1 MFIDW
6 LDNHLFNA
14 DNLRQTSFSL
24 VEVIPMIENINNIE
38 IKDEDIEWEF
48 FRSGGKG
55 GQNVNKV
62 SMRKVKTQTFW
73 NSSLSAKKKDFR
85 EETER
90 KLLNIKIKVIS
101 DRGRKILMEEKK
113 LKGDYKT
120 PAGEIK

>member
-1 MFIDW
+1 
-6 LDNHLFNA
+6 
-14 DNLRQTSFSL
+14 
-24 VEVIPMIENINNIE
+24 MIENINNIE